1 MILMVREKSDFLA
14 SIPSKTL
21 IIAICCNMIV
31 TFAISTFGIPGLIL
45 IAAYYVLLVLIWYF
59 AFFLDY

>member
-1 MILMVREKSDFLA
+1 MVREKSDFLE

-21 IIAICCNMIV
+21 IIAICGNMIV

-45 IAAYYVLLVLIWYF
+45 IAAYYYTADVDMVFCICF
-59 AFFLDY
+59 DY